1 MFYCTFSSESYWILK
16 HVYKS
21 YARLHVRRPGSS
33 LELLCLNCTCDLQE
47 LYTMGTHPKSAWQSW
62 QCFGIPHLCL
72 HDSWLFWFRL
82 FTSTEPQHDPSPHL
96 IHLLT
101 DCFLRTMTISQL
113 PCADISA
120 EVTTHPADPRSNLSI
135 SRSCCL
141 RHHSRRGFSH
151 EAP

>member
-1 MFYCTFSSESYWILK
+1 MLVCTFDVPDPRLSFCASTVPVI
-16 HVYKS
+16 YKS
-21 YARLHVRRPGSS
+21 CTQWARIPSQHGNHGNASVYLT
-33 LELLCLNCTCDLQE
+33 L
-47 LYTMGTHPKSAWQSW
+47 
-62 QCFGIPHLCL
+62 PHLYL

-82 FTSTEPQHDPSPHL
+82 FTSTKPQHDPSPHL

-141 RHHSRRGFSH
+141 RHHSRRSFSH